1 MEWDAHPEKRMK
13 NRRME
18 RIKRPS
24 PSQYLRQCTQ
34 YTHAH
39 GRAQKLFG
47 HFWYSMAG
55 ILPMS
60 TILHHL
66 LLTQPHF
73 TLFIFSIFL
82 FSLSVCLLIFP
93 VYNSSVNVAD
103 VSATEAEWKTKP
115 SIPLVSFCII
125 SLLYLRSSGSSKK
138 KMNTTKYIY
147 FVPIQCVL

>member
-1 MEWDAHPEKRMK
+1 MISMEWDAHPEKRMK

-93 VYNSSVNVAD
+93 VYNSSVNVA
-103 VSATEAEWKTKP
+103 VMCLLLRPNERQSHPFHSSHSA
-115 SIPLVSFCII
+115 
-125 SLLYLRSSGSSKK
+125 LLYLRSSGSSKK
-138 KMNTTKYIY
+138 K
-147 FVPIQCVL
+147 